1 MQASRENSPVE
12 DKGWEVNLENPLGGS
27 SYSDEYSETVQ
38 RLLSNIKRE
47 TSRGE

>member
-1 MQASRENSPVE
+1 MQASRENSAVE
-12 DKGWEVNLENPLGGS
+12 DKGSEVNLENPPGGS
-27 SYSDEYSETVQ
+27 SYSGEYSETVQ